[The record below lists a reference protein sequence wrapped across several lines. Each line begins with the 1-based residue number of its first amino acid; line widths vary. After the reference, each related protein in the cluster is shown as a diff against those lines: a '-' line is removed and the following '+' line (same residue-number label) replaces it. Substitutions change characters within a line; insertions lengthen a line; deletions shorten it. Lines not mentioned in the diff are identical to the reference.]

1 MRQQPR
7 LRQFINPTWDKR
19 HFGHSFFSN
28 NALDQHRVSLIRLL
42 IVPSAGF
49 MLGVAVLGTPKRAE
63 GACRRLQM
71 MRRLLSEISQAKEN
85 RLALVNLYSFDQVR
99 VRTKNEVGPGID
111 GATTNRELIVGQHAG
126 NVMDAP
132 VH

>member
-1 MRQQPR
+1 MGSQFLTPAVHVINDFLKFRLAMRQQPR

-71 MRRLLSEISQAKEN
+71 MRRLLSEISQAKE
-85 RLALVNLYSFDQVR
+85 
-99 VRTKNEVGPGID
+99 
-111 GATTNRELIVGQHAG
+111 
-126 NVMDAP
+126 
-132 VH
+132 